1 MCSSF
6 IRLCDYLVV
15 TMLHDLAVKST
26 SHILDI
32 LKIQT
37 ARDAEITN
45 LVRELPDD
53 IEEQE
58 KMLQVHLSNNYFDCA
73 GTLYLYVSAHC
84 HSM

>member
-1 MCSSF
+1 MIVSLWYIQCIVSKLSTVVCSSF

-37 ARDAEITN
+37 ARDAEIAD

-58 KMLQVHLSNNYFDCA
+58 KMLQVH
-73 GTLYLYVSAHC
+73 
-84 HSM
+84 